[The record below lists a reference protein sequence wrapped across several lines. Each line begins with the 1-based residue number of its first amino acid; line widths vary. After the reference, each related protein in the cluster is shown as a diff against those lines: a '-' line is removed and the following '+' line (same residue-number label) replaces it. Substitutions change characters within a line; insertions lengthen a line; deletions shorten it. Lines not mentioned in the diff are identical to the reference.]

1 MIINPISTVENVG
14 GKGFQLTKLKEIC
27 HVPEFFLLSFENSLE
42 IDELQI
48 QDQILTYFDANGFD
62 NVAVRSSA
70 TLEDS
75 TSASFAGMFE
85 TVLNVERDNL
95 IDAIRTVL
103 ESIKDIRVKEYCRL
117 NNLDYVSLKMC
128 VVVQKMVKSRVSGV
142 CFTRESRDTNIMVLE
157 ACYGLG
163 EALVGGLI
171 TPDTYHVERKSLEI
185 VSQNVGYQKVMYD
198 DSCKDVPIPVPF
210 HRRNAKKLTDKEIEA
225 VTHTALKI
233 ESKLGYYAADI
244 EWAYEKDSLMLL
256 QVRPFLGL

>member
-1 MIINPISTVENVG
+1 MIINPNPTVENVG

-27 HVPEFFLLSFENSLE
+27 LVPDFFLLNFENALE
-42 IDELQI
+42 IDELKI
-48 QDQILTYFDANGFD
+48 QKQILTYFDVSGFD

-95 IDAIRTVL
+95 IDAIKTVL

-128 VVVQKMVKSRVSGV
+128 VVVQRMVKSRVSGV
-142 CFTRESRDTNIMVLE
+142 CFTRENSDTNIMVLE

-163 EALVGGLI
+163 EALVSGLV
-171 TPDTYHVERKSLEI
+171 TPDTYHVGRESYSI
-185 VSQNVGYQKVMYD
+185 VSQNIGYQKVMYD
-198 DSCKDVPIPVPF
+198 ENCKDAPVSVPF
-210 HRRNAKKLTDKEIEA
+210 HKRNAKKLTDKEIEA
-225 VTHTALKI
+225 VIHTALKI

-244 EWAYEKDSLMLL
+244 EWAYEKDRLMML